1 MNMKTK
7 LALFVILLSAITL
20 LPQKVTNVDFE
31 PKQNKIFITYDLD
44 GEKDTEYEIGVVLKR
59 EEFSGFIF
67 RPKLLTGDVGEG
79 IKPGKGKEIV
89 WDVTKEYHIDPDAT
103 DFYFEVTAQKIS
115 GGIAWY
121 YYVGAAVLGSGT
133 AAVLLLGKKSEEES
147 PVTKTPIGTP
157 PGRP

>member
-1 MNMKTK
+1 MKTK
-7 LALFVILLSAITL
+7 LIIVIVLSVISIF
-20 LPQKVTNVDFE
+20 PQKVTNVDFE

-44 GEKDTEYEIGVVLKR
+44 GEKDTEYEIAVVLKR

-67 RPKLLTGDVGEG
+67 RPKLLTGDVGDG
-79 IKPGKGKEIV
+79 IRPGKGKEIV
-89 WDVTKEYHIDPDAT
+89 WDVTKEYHIDPDVT
-103 DFYFEVTAQKIS
+103 DFFFEVTASLEKS

-121 YYVGAAVLGSGT
+121 YYVGAAVLGGGT
-133 AAVLLLGKKSEEES
+133 AAVLLLGKKSEEET